1 MAPLD
6 EFARSQYVSLTT
18 YRRDGTPVAT
28 PVWLA
33 VDGGELYTVSLS
45 DAGKVKR
52 IRNNGRATVTV
63 CNLRGRIAPGAPTA
77 DGTARLL
84 DAAETL
90 DVRRLLRRKYFLSRL
105 GDWATKI
112 PLVRR
117 PPATGIA
124 ITF

>member
-6 EFARSQYVSLTT
+6 EFARSQYVSLIT

-33 VDGGELYTVSLS
+33 VDGGELYTVSSS

-63 CNLRGRIAPGAPTA
+63 CDFRGRIAPDAPTA

-90 DVRRLLRRKYFLSRL
+90 DARRLLSRKYFFARL
-105 GDWATKI
+105 AGWATRI

-117 PPATGIA
+117 PPGTGIA
-124 ITF
+124 VTF